1 MSFNKENEI
10 SWDEFSPST
19 QELFKQLQSEIATE
33 RTQRIKADND
43 LETEINNIK
52 DRINTKLK
60 KFDNILL
67 RIQKIQNKLN
77 SYFDDKGRLVFPN
90 GDKFWIG

>member
-1 MSFNKENEI
+1 
-10 SWDEFSPST
+10 
-19 QELFKQLQSEIATE
+19 
-33 RTQRIKADND
+33 
-43 LETEINNIK
+43 
-52 DRINTKLK
+52 
-60 KFDNILL
+60 LL